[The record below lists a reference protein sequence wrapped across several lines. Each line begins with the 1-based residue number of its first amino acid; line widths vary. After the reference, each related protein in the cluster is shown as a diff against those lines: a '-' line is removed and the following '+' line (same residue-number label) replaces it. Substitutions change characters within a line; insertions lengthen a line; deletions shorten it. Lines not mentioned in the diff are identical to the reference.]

1 MEKLNQDIHLYL
13 YSFIN
18 DKISMNKK
26 QAGRYGIS
34 LEMLLEI
41 QHRINWIPNYSTAL
55 PSALIKVMQR
65 KV

>member
-13 YSFIN
+13 YNIIN

-26 QAGRYGIS
+26 RRSS

-41 QHRINWIPNYSTAL
+41 QHRIN
-55 PSALIKVMQR
+55 
-65 KV
+65 